1 VEPPQPDP
9 NLGERRLIGRLLAPR
24 AAAPPWL
31 TLDAGHDCAVVDGD
45 LALTADTLVEGV
57 HFDQKLSA
65 EDVGYKTVAV
75 SVSDL
80 AAVRAQPR
88 WMVLALSLPAGPRLE
103 GWSEGFARGLHS
115 ACEAYGVH
123 LVGGDTTRVPPG
135 APIFVSATLG
145 GRCLAAPRAR
155 SGARPGDTLWVTGWP
170 GLASVGWM
178 LEHPPEASLAALRR
192 PRPPL
197 SFALA
202 LDLATAAMDLSDG
215 LASDLPRLCEASGVG
230 VTLFEEQVPV
240 HPALSTSPV
249 RRQAIL
255 AGGDDYELLFTA
267 PPEAEGQIR
276 ELALQYGAMVSP
288 IGRVTLERGARLAD
302 GPWPSPAFAHF
313 EGGAA

>member
-9 NLGERRLIGRLLAPR
+9 NPGERRLIGRLLAPR

-45 LALTADTLVEGV
+45 LALTTDTLVEGV
-57 HFDQKLSA
+57 HFDARLSA

-80 AAVRAQPR
+80 GAVRARPL
-88 WMVLALSLPAGPRLE
+88 WMTLALSMPASPRLE
-103 GWSEGFARGLHS
+103 PWSADFARGLQS
-115 ACEAYGVH
+115 ACEAYGVY
-123 LVGGDTTRVPPG
+123 LVGGDTTTVPLG
-135 APIFVSATLG
+135 GPIFVSATLG
-145 GRCLAAPRAR
+145 GRCVAAPRSRA
-155 SGARPGDTLWVTGWP
+155 GARPGDTLWVTGWP
-170 GLASVGWM
+170 GLAAAGWM
-178 LEHPPEASLAALRR
+178 LEAPPEACLAALRR

-197 SFALA
+197 AFALA

-215 LASDLPRLCEASGVG
+215 LASDVPRLCEASGVG
-230 VTLFEEQVPV
+230 VTLHEEQVPV
-240 HPALSTSPV
+240 HPALTALPV

-267 PPEAEGQIR
+267 PPDAEGQIR

-288 IGRVTLERGARLAD
+288 IGRVTHERGPRMAD